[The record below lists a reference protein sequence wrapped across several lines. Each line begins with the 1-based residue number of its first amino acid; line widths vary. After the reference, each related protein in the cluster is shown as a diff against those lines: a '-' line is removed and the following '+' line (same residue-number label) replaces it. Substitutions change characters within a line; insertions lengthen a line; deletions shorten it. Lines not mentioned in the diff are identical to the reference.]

1 MLVQEGPEGIEHVM
15 YYVSKKF
22 LPYEEKYDLV
32 EKTCLIMI
40 WATRKLRH
48 YFQSYKTQ
56 AISRIDPLRY
66 LFQAPALTGRM
77 SRWLVFLIEF
87 NIEYITTKVIKGR
100 VIAEFLAQNAIEG
113 DE

>member
-1 MLVQEGPEGIEHVM
+1 M
-15 YYVSKKF
+15 
-22 LPYEEKYDLV
+22 PYEEKYDLV

-48 YFQSYKTQ
+48 YFQLYKIQ

-66 LFQAPALTGRM
+66 LFQAPAVTGRM

-87 NIEYITTKVIKGR
+87 NIDYITIKVIKRR
-100 VIAEFLAQNAIEG
+100 VIVEFLAQNAIEG

>member
-1 MLVQEGPEGIEHVM
+1 MLVQEGPEGIEHVR
-15 YYVSKKF
+15 YYLSKKF

-32 EKTCLIMI
+32 EKTCVIMI

-48 YFQSYKTQ
+48 YFQSYKIQ

-66 LFQAPALTGRM
+66 LFQAPALTGRT

-87 NIEYITTKVIKGR
+87 NIEYITTKVTKGR
-100 VIAEFLAQNAIEG
+100 VIVEFLAQNVIEG